1 MAAEAQAIPVADLR
15 QDAPADLQPATGA
28 QLATRLAE
36 ACADC
41 GLKNHFSRPEV
52 LGRDPTPDEAAIHA
66 MAVEACDA
74 ALQALVKWPPA
85 SWEEFADKS
94 EAIERA
100 FEAGCVRP
108 DEGLTDLLADLRRLA
123 LTQDV
128 GVVETAIPMWV
139 RERERRRRHPPRMTA
154 ADGDPCSEL
163 FVEANALILRAPCGS
178 FQSVLAKMKAL
189 TDRQIELQHGP
200 GDHDL
205 PCLEQIIAFLD
216 QELCGGVGLSSR
228 LAPDLIEA
236 LRLGEQASTMGL
248 SETPD
253 EVWLGDPLYDRAGD
267 LMDGIH
273 LAPCT
278 SRADAAIKLGALQ
291 ADLDEVENW
300 DTVRATVSASVGSLR
315 SWLLDAP
322 SKIATDDIITRR
334 EFRQLLADEG
344 ARMADDVRQRGPSL
358 TEAALEVGMHHL
370 QLAAAEHRAHRPDLG
385 ATDMAAPELG
395 SAPMSPPTA
404 RLAIDQLRQ
413 ALVEAWEDLRRKA
426 HLSDDRELGRERT
439 ADEDAIYCAASAAV
453 DAAVSAVTTWR
464 PESWRELARKSKA
477 LEHPAASDAPEM
489 RLGSLQAIQEDIRRL
504 DAGSAQD
511 PAEIDFRRWERERE
525 RNRPPLPASATD
537 EEDLAK
543 LHRMTD
549 ANDHILRT
557 PCRSIATAAIKLRA
571 VLDPEND
578 LFSCGDSLLDEP
590 ALRQVLAFLEGEPQ
604 EELPESPLYRALGEA
619 IAIGQQAED
628 YLLASDQES
637 PEQESTEEEQLLWTR
652 QDDLLD
658 AVHLA
663 SCTCGT
669 EARAKLDAV
678 IFEMYCTECDL
689 SSNSA
694 AIMATMELVR
704 AWIAGEDAP
713 SLEGVLTRRQALEA
727 KRRGPEPRDKGVDG
741 PLADRAPAG
750 IAQVGRDGQSLA
762 TSP

>member
-1 MAAEAQAIPVADLR
+1 MAAEVHAIPVADLR

-41 GLKNHFSRPEV
+41 GLKSHLSLPEV

-74 ALQALVKWPPA
+74 ALQALVKWPPG

-123 LTQDV
+123 LTPDV
-128 GVVETAIPMWV
+128 GVLESAIPVWV
-139 RERERRRRHPPRMTA
+139 RERERRRFHVARMTA
-154 ADGDPCSEL
+154 EDDDPCSEL
-163 FVEANALILRAPCGS
+163 FVEANALILRAPCSS
-178 FQSVLAKMKAL
+178 FQSVSAKLKAL
-189 TDRQIELQHGP
+189 TDRQIGMQHGLRQ
-200 GDHDL
+200 HDL
-205 PCLEQIIAFLD
+205 SCLEQIIAFLD
-216 QELCGGVGLSSR
+216 QELCGGAVGLSSR

-291 ADLDEVENW
+291 ADLDEVGNW

-370 QLAAAEHRAHRPDLG
+370 QLAAAEHRAHRPDLV
-385 ATDMAAPELG
+385 ATDVAAPALG
-395 SAPMSPPTA
+395 SAPTSPPTA
-404 RLAIDQLRQ
+404 RLAIDSLRQ

-426 HLSDDRELGRERT
+426 HLSDNLELGREPT
-439 ADEDAIYCAASAAV
+439 ADEDAIYNAASAAV

-464 PESWRELARKSKA
+464 PESWRELAGKSRA
-477 LEHPAASDAPEM
+477 LEHPATSDDPDA
-489 RLGSLQAIQEDIRRL
+489 RLGSLQALQDDISRL
-504 DAGSAQD
+504 DAGIAQD
-511 PAEIDFRRWERERE
+511 PAEIDFRAWELKRE

-537 EEDLAK
+537 EEGLAK
-543 LHRMTD
+543 LRRMTD
-549 ANDHILRT
+549 ANAREILQ
-557 PCRSIATAAIKLRA
+557 AFAQG
-571 VLDPEND
+571 D
-578 LFSCGDSLLDEP
+578 L
-590 ALRQVLAFLEGEPQ
+590 V
-604 EELPESPLYRALGEA
+604 YRN
-619 IAIGQQAED
+619 
-628 YLLASDQES
+628 
-637 PEQESTEEEQLLWTR
+637 
-652 QDDLLD
+652 
-658 AVHLA
+658 
-663 SCTCGT
+663 
-669 EARAKLDAV
+669 EARLNGTA
-678 IFEMYCTECDL
+678 
-689 SSNSA
+689 S
-694 AIMATMELVR
+694 
-704 AWIAGEDAP
+704 
-713 SLEGVLTRRQALEA
+713 
-727 KRRGPEPRDKGVDG
+727 
-741 PLADRAPAG
+741 
-750 IAQVGRDGQSLA
+750 
-762 TSP
+762 

>member
-1 MAAEAQAIPVADLR
+1 MAAEARTPPVPDLR
-15 QDAPADLQPATGA
+15 QDQPVNLVPETGA
-28 QLATRLAE
+28 QLATRLAD
-36 ACADC
+36 ARVD
-41 GLKNHFSRPEV
+41 LQRKNHLARPE
-52 LGRDPTPDEAAIHA
+52 GRDPTSDEAAIH
-66 MAVEACDA
+66 DA
-74 ALQALVKWPPA
+74 AAVALSSAWLAFLASRPA
-85 SWEEFADKS
+85 SWDEFADKS

-123 LTQDV
+123 LTPDV
-128 GVVETAIPMWV
+128 GVLESAIPMWV
-139 RERERRRRHPPRMTA
+139 RERERRRLHAARMTA
-154 ADGDPCSEL
+154 EDDDPCSAL
-163 FVEANALILRAPCGS
+163 FVEANALTLRAPCSS
-178 FQSVLAKMKAL
+178 FQSVSAKLKAL
-189 TDRQIELQHGP
+189 TDRQIGVQHGL
-200 GDHDL
+200 GEHDL

-216 QELCGGVGLSSR
+216 QELCGGGVGLSSR

-253 EVWLGDPLYDRAGD
+253 EVWLGDPLYDRAGE

-385 ATDMAAPELG
+385 ATDMAAPALE
-395 SAPMSPPTA
+395 STPMSAPTA
-404 RLAIDQLRQ
+404 RVAIDRLRR
-413 ALVEAWEDLRRKA
+413 ALAEAWEDLRRKA

-637 PEQESTEEEQLLWTR
+637 NEQESTEEEQLLWTR

-658 AVHLA
+658 AIHLA
-663 SCTCGT
+663 SCTCST